1 MEKSQSAS
9 DTSKSGNSSRRRC
22 SNTLLVQRRDCYIF
36 PVSLL
41 LNVNVIVVTFKS
53 KTAFLYS

>member
-1 MEKSQSAS
+1 MVISR
-9 DTSKSGNSSRRRC
+9 NSSRRRC

-41 LNVNVIVVTFKS
+41 LNVKVIVVTFKS